1 MAIQTVILIEGTTAY
16 AGDVMDLVTP
26 LYSDIDNSNIAA
38 SAGIVFSKL
47 DSTTV
52 AGVTA
57 TQTLQNKTLTTP
69 IINGG
74 TINTATLAT
83 PTITTPAITGGTI
96 SGTAISGGTISSAA
110 ISGGSVSG
118 ITDLAVADGGTG
130 ASTAANART
139 NLGLG
144 TIATQASS
152 SVTITGGSITGIT
165 DLPVAD
171 GGTGASTAANARTN
185 LGLGTGDS
193 PTFAGAT
200 VNGNIT
206 VTGTVDGVN
215 ISSHV
220 HEQNY
225 SSLAI
230 QANTTISRS
239 GGASPVTGVI
249 SATVSLG
256 IGTASQLYS
265 NKGAIHGFAHTSG
278 SFDADNDYQID
289 FSTSSTDSV
298 LGTAD
303 VEWSYSMAGGAENH
317 SMEIQGF
324 SHCAYI
330 KNTDAP

>member
-47 DSTTV
+47 DSNTV

-57 TQTLQNKTLTTP
+57 TQTLENKTLTTP
-69 IINGG
+69 TINGG

-96 SGTAISGGTISSAA
+96 SGSAISGGTISSAA
-110 ISGGSVSG
+110 ITGGSVSG

-144 TIATQASS
+144 TIATQNSS

-220 HEQNY
+220 HEQN
-225 SSLAI
+225 LAA
-230 QANTTISRS
+230 QALRADIEITRT

-249 SATVSLG
+249 SASTSLG
-256 IGTASQLYS
+256 AFTTAYLYS
-265 NKGAIHGFAHTSG
+265 DKGAIRLVAHTSG
-278 SFDADNDYQID
+278 SFDADNNYEID
-289 FSTSSTDSV
+289 FSTSSTNFT

-303 VEWSYSMAGGAENH
+303 VEWSYYMAGGSENH
-317 SMEIQGF
+317 SAGFRGF
-324 SHCAYI
+324 SLCSYI
-330 KNTDAP
+330 KDTDAP